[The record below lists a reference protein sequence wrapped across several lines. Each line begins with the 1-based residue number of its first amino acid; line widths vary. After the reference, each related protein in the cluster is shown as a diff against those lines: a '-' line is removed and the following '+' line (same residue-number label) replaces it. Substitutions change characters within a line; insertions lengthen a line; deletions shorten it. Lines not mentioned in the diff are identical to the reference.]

1 MQVALIPADPAQEIT
16 FHDIE
21 KGEGYIAALRELVAG
36 DIESVTLERF
46 AMTMYVNE
54 THKLEGLP
62 ANHRATVLANW
73 ADAVRADDIIGGDV
87 VLTGPVNAAGEDTPI
102 VDNHKWW
109 LLRFDDEQTQA
120 AAHGIG
126 D

>member
-1 MQVALIPADPAQEIT
+1 MQVALIPANPAQDIT

-21 KGEGYIAALRELVAG
+21 KGPGYLEALQGLVAG
-36 DIESVTLERF
+36 DIQSVTLERY

-54 THKLEGLP
+54 DGKLEGLP

-73 ADAVRADDIIGGDV
+73 AEAVRADDIIAGDV
-87 VLTGPVNAAGEDTPI
+87 VLTGPLDGAGEDTPI

-109 LLRFDDEQTQA
+109 LNRFDDEQTQL
-120 AAHGIG
+120 AAHGIT

>member
-1 MQVALIPADPAQEIT
+1 MQVALIPADPALEIS

-21 KGEGYIAALRELVAG
+21 KGPGYLEALQELVAG
-36 DIESVTLERF
+36 DIQSVTLARY

-54 THKLEGLP
+54 DGKLEGLP
-62 ANHRATVLANW
+62 ANHRATVLSNW
-73 ADAVRADDIIGGDV
+73 AAAVRADDIIGGDV
-87 VLTGPVNAAGEDTPI
+87 VLTGPVDGAGDDTPI

-109 LLRFDDEQTQA
+109 LFRFDDEQTAA

>member
-1 MQVALIPADPAQEIT
+1 MQVALIPADPALEIT
-16 FHDIE
+16 FHDLE
-21 KGEGYIAALRELVAG
+21 NGPGYLAAIQKLVAG
-36 DIESVTLERF
+36 DIESVTLARY

-62 ANHRATVLANW
+62 ANRRATVLAHW

-87 VLTGPVNAAGEDTPI
+87 VLTGPVDDNGEDTPI
-102 VDNHKWW
+102 VGTHKWW
-109 LLRFDDEQTQA
+109 LSRFDGEQTEA
-120 AAHGIG
+120 AVHGIG